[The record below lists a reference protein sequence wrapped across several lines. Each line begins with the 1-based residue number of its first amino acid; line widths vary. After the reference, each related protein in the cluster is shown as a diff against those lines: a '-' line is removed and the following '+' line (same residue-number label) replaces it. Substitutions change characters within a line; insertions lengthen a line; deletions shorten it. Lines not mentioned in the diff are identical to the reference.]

1 MYTVRMNKK
10 NTLQTVFIFSLFA
23 LLFVLVAGMLYP
35 FYTVI
40 LWAIFLYIILFPLYK
55 WFLDKINP
63 AKKLYSAKVKLLSG
77 VFSIGTLLL
86 IITPIIFLSIMLIQ
100 QLGTFLKRAEQF
112 LLQNPDFLENTKI
125 VGLINDIC
133 ERLEITIIGFDLE
146 SIKSNLLGLVRNYS
160 SRAVSIGTTI
170 LSGTGSFIVSLCFV
184 VFSLYFFFQ
193 DGHYLAGLI
202 GKAIPIEPLY
212 MKALKDKFIDITHK
226 LFAGYIM
233 VALYEGIASF
243 ILMTIF
249 QVEGSLLFSVLL
261 MIASFIPIVGA
272 TVVWIP
278 VGLLLCLT
286 VSTLKGVLFLIIAG
300 TIITILDNFLRP
312 MYLQDRINVHPL
324 IIFFSILGGI
334 KFFGING
341 LLLGPMVIILFFT
354 VLDLLTDESTPETA
368 VPGNAQATAPPEAV
382 AADAPGEAVVA
393 DASGVQDAQASSDGT
408 DAPGVQSESGV
419 SDAPG
424 VQDAPASSDGTD
436 APGVQ
441 SESAVSDAPA
451 SSETPAKSDI
461 SK

>member
-1 MYTVRMNKK
+1 MNKK

-23 LLFVLVAGMLYP
+23 LLFVLVAAMLYP

-55 WFLDKINP
+55 RIMDRMNP
-63 AKKLYSAKVKLLSG
+63 EKKFYSAKLKLLSG
-77 VFSIGTLLL
+77 VFAIGTLIL

-112 LLQNPDFLENTKI
+112 IVQNPDFLENTKL
-125 VGLINDIC
+125 VAFINEIS
-133 ERLEITIIGFDLE
+133 EKLEITIIDFDFASL
-146 SIKSNLLGLVRNYS
+146 KTNLIGLLRNYS
-160 SRAVSIGTTI
+160 SKAVSIGTTV
-170 LSGTGSFIVSLCFV
+170 LSGTGSFVVSLCFV

-193 DGHYLAGLI
+193 DGHYLGGLI

-212 MKALKDKFIDITHK
+212 MSTLKDKFIDITHK
-226 LFAGYIM
+226 LFSGYIM

-243 ILMTIF
+243 ILMSIF

-278 VGLLLCLT
+278 VGLILCLT
-286 VSTLKGVLFLIIAG
+286 VSTVKGVLFLIIAG
-300 TIITILDNFLRP
+300 AIITVLDNFLRP

-334 KFFGING
+334 KLFGING

-354 VLDLLTDESTPETA
+354 VLDMLTEEQRPEDSAASTTT
-368 VPGNAQATAPPEAV
+368 VGDAV
-382 AADAPGEAVVA
+382 ASADPEPGM
-393 DASGVQDAQASSDGT
+393 T
-408 DAPGVQSESGV
+408 
-419 SDAPG
+419 
-424 VQDAPASSDGTD
+424 T
-436 APGVQ
+436 
-441 SESAVSDAPA
+441 
-451 SSETPAKSDI
+451 KSDN

>member
-1 MYTVRMNKK
+1 MYTVVMNKK
-10 NTLQTVFIFSLFA
+10 NTLQTVFIFSIFA

-63 AKKLYSAKVKLLSG
+63 AKKLYSAKIKLLSG

-112 LLQNPDFLENTKI
+112 LVQNPDFLENTKI
-125 VGLINDIC
+125 VGFINDIC
-133 ERLEITIIGFDLE
+133 ERLDITIIGFDLE

-160 SRAVSIGTTI
+160 SRAVSIGTTV

-202 GKAIPIEPLY
+202 GKAIPIDPLY

-300 TIITILDNFLRP
+300 TIITVLDNFLRP

-368 VPGNAQATAPPEAV
+368 VPGNAQATAPLEAV

-393 DASGVQDAQASSDGT
+393 SESAVADASGVQEAQASSEALG
-408 DAPGVQSESGV
+408 
-419 SDAPG
+419 
-424 VQDAPASSDGTD
+424 
-436 APGVQ
+436 
-441 SESAVSDAPA
+441 
-451 SSETPAKSDI
+451 KSDI

>member
-1 MYTVRMNKK
+1 MNKK

-23 LLFVLVAGMLYP
+23 LLFVLVAAMLYP

-40 LWAIFLYIILFPLYK
+40 LWAILLYIILFPLYK
-55 WFLDKINP
+55 KIIDRMNP
-63 AKKLYSAKVKLLSG
+63 EKRFYSTKIKMLSG
-77 VFSIGTLLL
+77 VFSIGTLIL

-112 LLQNPDFLENTKI
+112 IMNNPDFLENTKI
-125 VGLINDIC
+125 VGFINDIS
-133 ERLEITIIGFDLE
+133 EKLDITVVNFDFSSLKTNIIGL
-146 SIKSNLLGLVRNYS
+146 IRNYS
-160 SRAVSIGTTI
+160 SKAVSIGTTV
-170 LSGTGSFIVSLCFV
+170 LSGTGSFVVSLCFV

-212 MKALKDKFIDITHK
+212 MSTLKDKFIDITHK

-243 ILMTIF
+243 ILMSIF

-261 MIASFIPIVGA
+261 MVASFIPIVGA

-286 VSTLKGVLFLIIAG
+286 VSTIKGVLFLIIAG
-300 TIITILDNFLRP
+300 TIITVLDNFLRP

-341 LLLGPMVIILFFT
+341 LVLGPMIIILFFT
-354 VLDLLTDESTPETA
+354 VLDLLTEETI
-368 VPGNAQATAPPEAV
+368 Q
-382 AADAPGEAVVA
+382 
-393 DASGVQDAQASSDGT
+393 
-408 DAPGVQSESGV
+408 
-419 SDAPG
+419 
-424 VQDAPASSDGTD
+424 
-436 APGVQ
+436 
-441 SESAVSDAPA
+441 
-451 SSETPAKSDI
+451 ETEPIKTSKDIPQEKSDNQD
-461 SK
+461 K